1 MIMDFML
8 YSNQWLTE
16 FIGNNWMGL
25 IILYGAAKAV
35 FPNSKILGAIGSGF
49 SNIFP
54 VFRKKGE

>member
-1 MIMDFML
+1 MI
-8 YSNQWLTE
+8 YSNYWLSE

-25 IILYGAAKAV
+25 IILYSAAKAV

-54 VFRKKGE
+54 VFRRKTE

>member
-1 MIMDFML
+1 MI
-8 YSNQWLTE
+8 YSNSWLTE

-35 FPNSKILGAIGSGF
+35 CPNSKILNAIGAGF

-54 VFRKKGE
+54 VFNRKKAE